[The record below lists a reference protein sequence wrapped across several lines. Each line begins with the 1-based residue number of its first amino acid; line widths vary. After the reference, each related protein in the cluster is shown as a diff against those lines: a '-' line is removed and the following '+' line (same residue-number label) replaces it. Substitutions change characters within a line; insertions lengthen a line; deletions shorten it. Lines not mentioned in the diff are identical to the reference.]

1 MKDALFICNAR
12 YLLTLF
18 DHYTSVIEHYENIGR
33 LDPKLK
39 KVSDEAI
46 SELINQK
53 KHILA
58 RIKKQTEYLKTELQ
72 NGK

>member
-1 MKDALFICNAR
+1 MKDALFVCNAR

-18 DHYTSVIEHYENIGR
+18 DHYTSVIEHYENLAR

-39 KVSDEAI
+39 SVCSEAI
-46 SELINQK
+46 TELLNQK
-53 KHILA
+53 KHILQ
-58 RIKKQTEYLKTELQ
+58 RVKKQADHLKAELQ

>member
-12 YLLTLF
+12 YLLSLF
-18 DHYTSVIEHYENIGR
+18 DHYTSVIEHYQNLER

-39 KVSDEAI
+39 HTCQEAI
-46 SELINQK
+46 TELVNQK

-58 RIKKQTEYLKTELQ
+58 RVKKQTDYLKTELQ

>member
-1 MKDALFICNAR
+1 MKDVLFICNAR
-12 YLLTLF
+12 YLITLF
-18 DHYTSVIEHYENIGR
+18 DHYTSVIEHYQNLSR

-39 KVSDEAI
+39 KVCDEAI

-53 KHILA
+53 RHILQ
-58 RIKKQTEYLKTELQ
+58 RVKKQTDYLKTELE